1 MGTIASEAEL
11 IDTYLA
17 PLAAGMPG
25 ALGLKDDAAYL
36 RPPPGTDLIITTDPV
51 IAGIHFFP
59 DQRADDIAWKA
70 LAVNVSDLAAK
81 GAAPLAYSMALAFP
95 GPPQHAFMA
104 EFARGLADAQAQFGC
119 SLIGG
124 DTDRTTGPLSI
135 SITVFGVVPSG
146 RMVQRTTAAVG
157 DHIFVTGTL
166 GDAALGLALQSDP
179 SLVLETLTSGD
190 RGFLTAR
197 YLRPAPRL
205 ELAPL
210 LREHAS
216 AALDISDGFAKDLG
230 RLLAGAG
237 GKADM
242 PFAALPLSSSAQ
254 LMIEAEPAR
263 RASVIAGGDDYE
275 ILFTVPPGRLAA
287 FRDDLPMMPFNV
299 TEIGTIQSGNGISI
313 RDGEGIPLPLGSTG
327 WDHFTSRP
335 QDQRRT

>member
-11 IDTYLA
+11 IETYLA

-25 ALGLKDDAAYL
+25 ALGLKDDAAFL
-36 RPPPGTDLIITTDPV
+36 RPPPGTDLVVTTDPI

-81 GAAPLAYSMALAFP
+81 GAAPLAYTMALAFP

-104 EFARGLADAQAQFGC
+104 EFARGLAEAQAQFGC

-124 DTDRTTGPLSI
+124 DTDQTTGPLSI
-135 SITVFGVVPSG
+135 SITVFGVLPSG
-146 RMVQRTTAAVG
+146 SMVQRTTAAIG

-166 GDAALGLALQSDP
+166 GDAALGLALHSDP
-179 SLVLETLTSGD
+179 ALALENLTSGD

-230 RLLAGAG
+230 RLIAGASG
-237 GKADM
+237 RADLR
-242 PFAALPLSSSAQ
+242 FADLPLSSSTQ

-263 RASVIAGGDDYE
+263 RADVITGGDDYE
-275 ILFTVPPGRLAA
+275 ILLAIPPARVSA
-287 FRDDLPMMPFNV
+287 FREDLPMMPFNV
-299 TEIGTIQSGNGISI
+299 TEIGTIQPGRGVTI
-313 RDGEGIPLPLGSTG
+313 RDGDGMPLPLAQTG

-335 QDQRRT
+335 QG